1 MTINVAMLYMAIQKI
16 RGDQIFGS
24 ALVNKYRWK
33 TSLALINIGAMGM
46 TIALL
51 VAGYQQAF
59 IERAVEGSTWSGF
72 FEAQSN
78 LTFIASMNWRLL
90 FGVLMT
96 IGTFVIAWDLL
107 TIGKTN
113 DSKDAT

>member
-1 MTINVAMLYMAIQKI
+1 
-16 RGDQIFGS
+16 
-24 ALVNKYRWK
+24 
-33 TSLALINIGAMGM
+33 M

-96 IGTFVIAWDLL
+96 IGTFVLAWDLL

-113 DSKDAT
+113 DSKNAT